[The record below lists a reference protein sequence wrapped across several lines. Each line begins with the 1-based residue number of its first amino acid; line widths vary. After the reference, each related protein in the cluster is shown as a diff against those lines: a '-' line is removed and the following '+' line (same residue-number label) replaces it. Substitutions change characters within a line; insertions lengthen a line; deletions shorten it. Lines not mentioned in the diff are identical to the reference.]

1 MMFLFSSFKLF
12 THLYSLAGVL
22 IAHVSLLL
30 FLLFINRFV
39 VAAEKQQTYPI
50 FSYFNELS
58 NSYYTTSYPHG
69 KQMTFTSCQWMS
81 FWIHFKIMPLL
92 NEHIIFKA
100 T

>member
-1 MMFLFSSFKLF
+1 MVFLFSSFKLF

-39 VAAEKQQTYPI
+39 GAAEKQQTYPI

-58 NSYYTTSYPHG
+58 NILIVI
-69 KQMTFTSCQWMS
+69 
-81 FWIHFKIMPLL
+81 IHHHILMVNRWLL
-92 NEHIIFKA
+92 LYANGWASGSILK
-100 T
+100 